1 MPQSGIPESM
11 VKLAHALV
19 ETPHLRSWFYSLE
32 QLSGALRNASF
43 NQMAAQM
50 RNAAEDPE
58 LTAAVAMLAQ
68 PRMYETVLAA
78 VRERVDEASRHT

>member
-1 MPQSGIPESM
+1 MPPSDVPEGM

-32 QLSGALRNASF
+32 QLSDSLRQTAFS
-43 NQMAAQM
+43 QMAAQM
-50 RNAAEDPE
+50 RNAAEDAD
-58 LTAAVAMLAQ
+58 LSDAVAMLAQ